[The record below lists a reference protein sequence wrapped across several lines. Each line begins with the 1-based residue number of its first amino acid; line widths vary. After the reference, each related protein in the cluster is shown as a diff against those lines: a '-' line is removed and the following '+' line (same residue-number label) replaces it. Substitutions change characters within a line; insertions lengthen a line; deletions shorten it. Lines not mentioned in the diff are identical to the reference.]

1 MGAFYLACLSFLPAG
16 CFEDAEALGAL
27 QQSVGEYCG
36 VHSIFSVVS
45 KDMVSFSD
53 VIKPLLGGCNP
64 WFNVCH
70 LSLEDHSRK
79 DHDSKVMGPLAF
91 LFACKNGPEE
101 GGGHIGQFLYSKEKA
116 SNLITH

>member
-1 MGAFYLACLSFLPAG
+1 M
-16 CFEDAEALGAL
+16 CFEDAEAPGAL

-53 VIKPLLGGCNP
+53 VIKPLLVGCNP

-79 DHDSKVMGPLAF
+79 DHDNKVMGPLAF

-101 GGGHIGQFLYSKEKA
+101 GGGPHRAVSLFQRKGLKPHYTLNDDSFGGES
-116 SNLITH
+116 